1 MPKRLRWLAHQLRN
15 LSPGNWQIRY
25 RLISA
30 GVALSILSLAT
41 PFYMRTHLTELANN
55 YQWTATNWEV
65 LDRIH
70 ELRQLV
76 TDSESKLR
84 AFTTTHNHE
93 WLVTLAANR
102 SRMDELLAQLW
113 STSADNPRRAMLLSE
128 ATASYKRWLHEVV
141 EPITAAQAH
150 VERFTHR
157 LAGEPLAYRVHQLVG
172 ELAKDIRNDTLKS
185 NAAVSRGGRK
195 SLLVVTYG
203 GTIFF
208 FGFAAL
214 MLSLWF
220 TLMPGLSH
228 LVNAAR
234 ELKRGNLDY
243 RVHIVGRS
251 ETAQLGRAFNEMA
264 VSLKAQNEKL
274 KELNR
279 LKTDFVSTVSHELRT
294 PLTAIKG
301 SIGLILGGVTGD
313 IPADAERMLHITQKN
328 TDRLIRLI
336 NEVLDVAKIEAGAI
350 QMHFDKFS
358 LVDTIDH
365 AVLGIE
371 AFAHTQGIKLLW
383 EKPQL
388 TPLVVIDRDR
398 IEQVMTNL
406 LSNAIKFTEPGG
418 AVSVACE
425 WENDRV
431 IIEVTDTGEG
441 IHEEFLERIFQKFQQ
456 AESAAHK
463 AKEGTGLGL
472 TIAKAI
478 VEEHGGTIWV
488 QSKVASGS
496 TFSFSLPWNG
506 TEFVESKKPVISP
519 LAKQKRKTILIID
532 NEPDFTTVLKKMLEH
547 EGYWALTAP
556 DGKTGVE
563 LAMKHRPDLVLL
575 DVMMPDMD
583 GFAVRRLLAASTTTQ
598 AIPVVFVTVSPEL
611 QNDANLGTDV
621 QVLTKPLVAEDFTAW
636 LKNFFNVQKAA

>member
-1 MPKRLRWLAHQLRN
+1 MPKRLKWFAHQLRSM
-15 LSPGNWQIRY
+15 SPGNWQIRH

-30 GVALSILSLAT
+30 GVALSLLSLAT
-41 PFYMRTHLTELANN
+41 PFYMRTHLADLANT
-55 YQWTATNWEV
+55 YSWTATNWEV

-70 ELRQLV
+70 EFGRLV
-76 TDSESKLR
+76 TDSESNLR
-84 AFTTTHNHE
+84 AYTTSGNRA
-93 WLVTLAANR
+93 WLATIGTNR
-102 SRMDELLAQLW
+102 TIMDELLDTLW
-113 STSADNPRRAMLLSE
+113 KTAGDKPQRAALLTE
-128 ATASYKRWLHEVV
+128 ATKSYRHWLHDVV
-141 EPITAAQAH
+141 DPIIRTSDHAN
-150 VERFTHR
+150 RFTHT
-157 LAGEPLAYRVHQLVG
+157 LVEEPHAFRIHQLIG
-172 ELAKDIRNDTLKS
+172 ELARDIRDDTIVA
-185 NAAVSRGGRK
+185 NAAVSNASHK
-195 SLLVVTYG
+195 SVIVVTYG
-203 GTIFF
+203 GMIFF
-208 FGFAAL
+208 IGFAAL

-243 RVHIVGRS
+243 RVNIVGRS

-313 IPADAERMLHITQKN
+313 IPTETEEMLRITQKN

-358 LVDTIDH
+358 LVDTISH
-365 AVLGIE
+365 AILGIE
-371 AFAHTQGIKLLW
+371 AFAHTQGIKLIW
-383 EKPQL
+383 EKPQIS
-388 TPLVVIDRDR
+388 PLVVIDRDR
-398 IEQVMTNL
+398 LEQVMTNL

-418 AVSVACE
+418 TVSVNCE

-431 IIEVTDTGEG
+431 VINVTDTGEG
-441 IHEEFLERIFQKFQQ
+441 IHEEFLDRIFQKFQQ

-472 TIAKAI
+472 TICKAL

-488 QSKVASGS
+488 QSRVAAGS

-519 LAKQKRKTILIID
+519 LARQKRKTILIID
-532 NEPDFTTVLKKMLEH
+532 NEPDFTTVLKKLLEH

-563 LAMKHRPDLVLL
+563 LAIKHRPDLVLL

-583 GFAVRRLLAASTTTQ
+583 GFAVRKLLAAAPATQ
-598 AIPVVFVTVSPEL
+598 NIPVVFVTISPEL
-611 QNDANLGTDV
+611 QGDLTTDIP
-621 QVLTKPLVAEDFTAW
+621 VLTKPLVADDFKVW
-636 LKNFFNVQKAA
+636 LKTFFTSQKAA